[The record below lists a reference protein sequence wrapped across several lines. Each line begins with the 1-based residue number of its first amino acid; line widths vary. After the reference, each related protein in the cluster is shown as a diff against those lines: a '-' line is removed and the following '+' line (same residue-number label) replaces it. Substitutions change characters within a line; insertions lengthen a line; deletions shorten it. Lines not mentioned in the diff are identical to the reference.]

1 MKIKD
6 GIIGLVVG
14 DALGVP
20 YEFSSREEMRK
31 NPVNDMIG
39 YGTYNMPPGTF
50 SDDSSLTIATMRSII
65 NQNKIDYQDILNEF
79 VEWYKNSKYTQY
91 NKTFDIG
98 NTTLLSIE
106 NFIEGTEALKCG
118 KEGQKDNGNGSLMR
132 ILPLAFIDNIKY
144 ETVENVSSLTHRHDR
159 SKIACVYYVELA
171 KTILNED
178 VTIKEAIKIANEKIK
193 NHYKDNKELKHYDKI
208 LNESIFNIPLEDIK
222 SSGYVVNTLESVVY
236 ILLNT
241 NNYKDAVL
249 EAVNLGQ
256 DTDTIAAIVGGIAG
270 IYYGYESIPQEWIN
284 KVKYSDKI
292 IKLCTEYEKALK

>member
-1 MKIKD
+1 MKVKD

-65 NQNKIDYQDILNEF
+65 NQNKIDYEDILNEF
-79 VEWYKNSKYTQY
+79 VEWYKNSKYTQH
-91 NKTFDIG
+91 NKTFDVG

-106 NFIEGTEALKCG
+106 NFIKGYEALECG
-118 KEGQKDNGNGSLMR
+118 KKGERDNGNGSLMR
-132 ILPLAFIDNIKY
+132 ILPLAFIKNIQY
-144 ETVENVSSLTHRHDR
+144 ETVENVSALTHSHDR

-171 KTILNED
+171 KTIINED

-193 NHYKDNKELKHYDKI
+193 YYYKENEELKHYNKI
-208 LNESIFNIPLEDIK
+208 LNENIFNNSLEDIK
-222 SSGYVVNTLESVVY
+222 SSGYVVDTLESVVY

-292 IKLCTEYEKALK
+292 IKLCIEYEKALK